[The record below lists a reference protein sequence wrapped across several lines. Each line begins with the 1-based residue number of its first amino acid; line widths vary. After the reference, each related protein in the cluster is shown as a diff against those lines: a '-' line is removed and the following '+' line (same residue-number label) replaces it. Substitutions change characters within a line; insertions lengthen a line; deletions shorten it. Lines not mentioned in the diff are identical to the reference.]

1 MNLKKPAPRS
11 SRLSPSSHGSARVF
25 TLIELLVVIAII
37 AILAAILFP
46 VFQKVRENARRAT
59 CQSNMKQIG
68 LGTTQYVQDSDE
80 TCVPRAIDNG
90 DGVGYPPW
98 QQLIQ
103 PYIKSQNV
111 FQCPSNPR
119 KDQLQNS
126 DDNLPLGFASYA
138 ANADG
143 GIESV
148 HVNQGPGNPTQPPL
162 AYAAITS
169 PAQTIDVVES
179 TARYTD
185 FNLEYYGQTGGHSI
199 FSYTVPVTDP
209 RNYGCLFCG
218 HTGFANFLFSDGH
231 VKSYRPLA
239 TLDVTDGGSN
249 SINLWRYDNDTYTH
263 YESIPM
269 PNLYNPTI
277 PEPSS
282 GPTRAAQVLAY
293 AVSKFPS

>member
-1 MNLKKPAPRS
+1 VGILSGIIKEKTLKKRTVSTQA
-11 SRLSPSSHGSARVF
+11 F

-59 CQSNMKQIG
+59 CQSNMKQLG
-68 LGTTQYVQDSDE
+68 LGTTQYVQDYDE

-90 DGVGYPPW
+90 DGIGHPPW

-111 FQCPSNPR
+111 FQYPSNPR

-126 DDNLPLGFASYA
+126 DDGAPLGFASYA
-138 ANADG
+138 ANAYG

-148 HVNQGPGNPTQPPL
+148 HINQAPNDQPPL

-185 FNLEYYGQTGGHSI
+185 FDLEYYGQTGGHSI
-199 FSYTVPVTDP
+199 FSYYIPPADP
-209 RNYGCLFCG
+209 RDYGCLFSG
-218 HTGFANFLFSDGH
+218 HTGFSNYLFSDGH

-249 SINLWRYDNDTYTH
+249 STNLWRYDNDTFTH

-277 PEPSS
+277 PEPA
-282 GPTRAAQVLAY
+282 GTTRAAEVLAY
-293 AVSKFPS
+293 AATKFPS